1 MLSCQS
7 NSMIFQIGC
16 EYNRF
21 LRWNM
26 VPGSMSGFMGKEEI
40 VEGIAGMGI
49 AFLFFF
55 LILCVAPGSFGGGD
69 VKLSVAN
76 GCYLGLECWIES
88 FVIAVFS
95 AAFWILYQRIYK
107 KKGEEKEIAFG
118 PFLCLGA
125 FLAKIV

>member
-1 MLSCQS
+1 
-7 NSMIFQIGC
+7 
-16 EYNRF
+16 
-21 LRWNM
+21 
-26 VPGSMSGFMGKEEI
+26 MGKEEI